1 MEMYK
6 KHSDAFDETIYKKV
20 DLKECV
26 IRRNVAG
33 GPAPERVKEHIE
45 AVKTK
50 LEDYQIIS

>member
-1 MEMYK
+1 MYK